1 VEESLSKA
9 EQALEELL
17 GNFPSKPLGCAL
29 RLLVLPLGR
38 RHKGPSDELDAE
50 VAAIISRNSGDP
62 ALEELLEGCY
72 RPQAEQDPVGAL
84 QYAMGLL
91 HETQPLQKKLHKAV
105 KAGQVQVLPGQNL
118 IEAALAAGVL
128 TPEETHSLQQAE
140 AARRV
145 VIDVD
150 DFSKEELTLS
160 PGKVR

>member
-1 VEESLSKA
+1 MEESLCKA

-17 GNFPSKPLGCAL
+17 SNFPSKLLGCAL
-29 RLLVLPLGR
+29 RVLVLPLGR
-38 RHKGPSDELDAE
+38 RHKGPSDELDAQM
-50 VAAIISRNSGDP
+50 AAITGRNSGDP

-84 QYAMGLL
+84 QYAMDLL
-91 HETQPLQKKLHKAV
+91 SSVQDVQKKLHKAL
-105 KAGQVQVLPGQNL
+105 KAGQLEEQPEKNL
-118 IEAALAAGVL
+118 IDNAVAAGVL
-128 TPEETHSLQQAE
+128 TSEEAHSLHQAE

-150 DFSKEELTLS
+150 DFAKDELTLS